1 MALYEVYFEE
11 PVQSKDKFVQFINL
25 TIRFF
30 TFIFI
35 KLINIYTWPKL
46 NTLINIENIVICPLS
61 GTILFK
67 KLSYIS
73 KNESIYIERGYI
85 TVLWSFI
92 NKAKTKKEKQM
103 QLVSN
108 FRDDEEKPSRVRV
121 FAEGLE
127 YYIYNNM
134 AVYEDLKRILRRESN
149 ESVAVNVTNIGEYI
163 LPNKVN
169 KDKLFKS
176 LLPIYVEV
184 NKGAVYIGSRDLPSI
199 LVADFNGMK
208 VSYSVDT
215 ASSIFDYYMTKL
227 NVDLI
232 KPVVSIRA
240 NSDHI
245 NYRKNDI
252 NNFVNR

>member
-1 MALYEVYFEE
+1 MALYEEYFEE
-11 PVQSKDKFVQFINL
+11 PIQSKDKFVQFVNL
-25 TIRFF
+25 A
-30 TFIFI
+30 I
-35 KLINIYTWPKL
+35 KIYTYLLIKVINIYTWPKM
-46 NTLINIENIVICPLS
+46 NALINIENIVLCPLS

-85 TVLWSFI
+85 TVFWSFI
-92 NKAKTKKEKQM
+92 NKPKTKKEKQM
-103 QLVSN
+103 HFVSN
-108 FRDDEEKPSRVRV
+108 FRDDEEKPSRMRV

-134 AVYEDLKRILRRESN
+134 TVYEDLKRILRRETN
-149 ESVAVNVTNIGEYI
+149 GSVAVNMPNLGEYI
-163 LPNKVN
+163 LPNKIN
-169 KDKLFKS
+169 KDKIFKS

-184 NKGAVYIGSRDLPSI
+184 NKGAVHIGSRDLPSI
-199 LVADFNGMK
+199 LVADFHGMK
-208 VSYSVDT
+208 VTYSVDA
-215 ASSIFDYYMTKL
+215 ASSIFDYYMTVL

-240 NSDHI
+240 NADHI

-252 NNFVNR
+252 NNYNNK